1 VQLTKAYDIGLG
13 LSDERARKC
22 LAAKSAVRAVV
33 VVVVLPLLQFLGEE
47 VASSMTW
54 PSRSRSSDRRT
65 EGWTSAKVGMLAEHL
80 AGRALAQI
88 GVRQGAAEPGHSDF
102 QDHDAPHMTP
112 HMVSIGP

>member
-1 VQLTKAYDIGLG
+1 MQLTKAYDTGLG

-33 VVVVLPLLQFLGEE
+33 VVVVLPPLQFLGEE
-47 VASSMTW
+47 VASSVTW

-88 GVRQGAAEPGHSDF
+88 GVRQGPRNLGTATSKIMG
-102 QDHDAPHMTP
+102 APHMTP
-112 HMVSIGP
+112 YMVSIGP